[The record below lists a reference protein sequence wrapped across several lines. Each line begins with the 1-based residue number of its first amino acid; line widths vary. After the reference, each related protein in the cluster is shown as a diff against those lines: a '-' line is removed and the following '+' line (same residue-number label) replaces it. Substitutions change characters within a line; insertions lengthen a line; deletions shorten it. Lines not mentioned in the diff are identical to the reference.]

1 MELLK
6 KEKFNRLVEGKEV
19 ELYTLCN
26 NKGCVAQF
34 SNYGGRW
41 LAMWV
46 PDSHGNMGDV
56 ILGFDT
62 LDGYLNAT
70 EQYYGAIVGRVCGRI
85 GKGIF
90 KLNNVPYQLA
100 KNDGFCNLKKNH
112 LHGGTHGF
120 SFQVWDGKTGKCESG
135 EDTLEFT
142 YFSRDGEEGY
152 PSNLQVKVTYTF
164 TNENEIKID
173 YSESISAIKNCIC

>member
-19 ELYTLCN
+19 ELYTLRN

-100 KNDGFCNLKKNH
+100 KNDGFGNLKKNH

-120 SFQVWDGKTGKCESG
+120 SFQVWDGKAGKCESG

-152 PSNLQVKVTYTF
+152 PGNLQVKVTYTF